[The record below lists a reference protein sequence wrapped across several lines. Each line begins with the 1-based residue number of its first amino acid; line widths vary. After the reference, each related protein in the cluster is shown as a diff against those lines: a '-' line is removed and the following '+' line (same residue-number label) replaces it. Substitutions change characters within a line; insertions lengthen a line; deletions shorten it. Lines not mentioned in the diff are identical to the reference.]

1 MWNDYDKA
9 QLLLDYGASPDMQTM
24 TGVRPL
30 HFLATE
36 VWDAQKLSTGELL
49 LKRGV
54 EVDSVEELSG
64 ATPRGWASSCGDTEF
79 MELLIDHGADVN
91 PPTQPWANP
100 LALAEQNSQKNA
112 IMLLKRHGAR
122 V

>member
-36 VWDAQKLSTGELL
+36 VWDAQ
-49 LKRGV
+49 
-54 EVDSVEELSG
+54 
-64 ATPRGWASSCGDTEF
+64 
-79 MELLIDHGADVN
+79 N
-91 PPTQPWANP
+91 
-100 LALAEQNSQKNA
+100 
-112 IMLLKRHGAR
+112 
-122 V
+122 